1 MNTQTVE
8 MNITGMHCGS
18 CAIGIQMLTSQ
29 LDGVTSSAVSYDTK
43 KGTFTFDADKVSL
56 DKIKS
61 EIKTLGYT
69 AE

>member
-1 MNTQTVE
+1 MNNQTVE

-18 CAIGIQMLTSQ
+18 CAIGIQMLTQQ
-29 LDGVTSSAVSYDTK
+29 LDGMQASEVSYDTK
-43 KGTFTFDADKVSL
+43 KGKFTFDADKLNV
-56 DKIKS
+56 DTIKS

>member
-8 MNITGMHCGS
+8 MNIAGMHCGS
-18 CAIGIQMLTSQ
+18 CAIGIQMLTQQ
-29 LDGVTSSAVSYDTK
+29 LDGMQSSEVSYDSK
-43 KGTFTFDADKVSL
+43 KGKFVFDADKINL